1 MQRHVWVQLDEMGK
15 QENAKK
21 GKIKNG
27 ADIDIN
33 MVFNVKVT
41 DQHDKI
47 LTQITQIN
55 LKL

>member
-1 MQRHVWVQLDEMGK
+1 MQRHVWVQLAEMGK
-15 QENAKK
+15 QEKAKK
-21 GKIKNG
+21 GKIKDG
-27 ADIDIN
+27 AGIDRS

-47 LTQITQIN
+47 LSKITEIN